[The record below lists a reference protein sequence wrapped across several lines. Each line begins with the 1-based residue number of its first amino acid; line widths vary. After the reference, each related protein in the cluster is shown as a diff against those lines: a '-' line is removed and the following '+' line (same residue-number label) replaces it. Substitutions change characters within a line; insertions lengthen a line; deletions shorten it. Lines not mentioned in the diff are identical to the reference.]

1 MAENLLEMGP
11 PSSKRPKLNSPA
23 LSASDGPGKGLPST
37 TCTRKHHHSRLFLYI
52 RDRDLLKM
60 VTRKPYCIKKIGFSF
75 CSSGR
80 VNNLPVVN
88 LFQNFMVDI

>member
-37 TCTRKHHHSRLFLYI
+37 PAHVNIGIQGIVTYDI
-52 RDRDLLKM
+52 RDR
-60 VTRKPYCIKKIGFSF
+60 TR
-75 CSSGR
+75 
-80 VNNLPVVN
+80 
-88 LFQNFMVDI
+88 